1 MIKFQYTVNISWNT
15 SLFSGC
21 GKRKIEKECYVGQLC
36 LVGSVNEK
44 NIGTKIKKEKIEN
57 RKKLED

>member
-1 MIKFQYTVNISWNT
+1 MQRRT
-15 SLFSGC
+15 
-21 GKRKIEKECYVGQLC
+21 RKECYVGQLC

-44 NIGTKIKKEKIEN
+44 NIGTKIKKEKIKN